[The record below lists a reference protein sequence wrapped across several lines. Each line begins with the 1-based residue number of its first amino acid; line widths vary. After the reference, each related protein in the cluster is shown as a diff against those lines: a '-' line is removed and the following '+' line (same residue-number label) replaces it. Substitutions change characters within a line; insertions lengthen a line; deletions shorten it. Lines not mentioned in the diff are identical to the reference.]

1 MKSIQLAVLPVAL
14 TMVLSGCNGS
24 GSGSSNS
31 GDQHQP
37 TYDVSG
43 RVSSASV
50 DLPMTVCADVNRD
63 WTCSTDEPSVR
74 ATQYHFTL
82 TSTDIRVKTSP
93 LLVQATPVVA
103 ARSTTPTTLNLAA
116 PAARENAHTL
126 INGITTMVVGEMMS
140 GASLNTAIASVKNHL
155 TALGMTPPS
164 DLLAGSDDAA
174 LAELDG
180 KVLSLLSQ
188 LSSRHADYGVA
199 VAGAAKGLGIY
210 GADLMAETLDEAK
223 LEKILLLGRMSVK
236 QLNDT
241 GMVQHLNLST
251 GTLTDE
257 PDAGAPG
264 QDASFGL
271 DVTDGGFKF
280 TKLDAKGQPL
290 PEDSATWH
298 CVKDERSGLVW
309 EIKADDAGSFRD
321 KHRLF
326 ALETETM
333 KPHADELALASCSS
347 DQLEVCTTQAYS
359 QKLNES
365 ALCGKT
371 NWRLPTMHEQYD
383 LLDFSE
389 TATDVNNNIYGL
401 TVTFFNDLWIGSED
415 LPYGFYW
422 SSTLLRTDPGYTSG
436 KAITYL
442 TQMTGADGGT
452 GLGEI
457 TAYQALCVPG
467 EECLSPNVMA
477 VRMVA
482 E

>member
-1 MKSIQLAVLPVAL
+1 M
-14 TMVLSGCNGS
+14 
-24 GSGSSNS
+24 
-31 GDQHQP
+31 
-37 TYDVSG
+37 
-43 RVSSASV
+43 
-50 DLPMTVCADVNRD
+50 
-63 WTCSTDEPSVR
+63 
-74 ATQYHFTL
+74 
-82 TSTDIRVKTSP
+82 
-93 LLVQATPVVA
+93 VA
-103 ARSTTPTTLNLAA
+103 ARSTATTALHLAA

-126 INGITTMVVGEMMS
+126 INGITTLVVGEMLS

-155 TALGMTPPS
+155 KSLGMAPPS

-180 KVLSLLSQ
+180 KVLSLVSLLSR
-188 LSSRHADYGVA
+188 RHADYGVV

-210 GADLMAETLDEAK
+210 GAALMAETLDEEQ
-223 LEKILLLGRMSVK
+223 LEKILALGQMSVK

-257 PDAGAPG
+257 PDPGAPG

-271 DVTDGGFKF
+271 DVTEGGFKF

-290 PEDSATWH
+290 PEDSAIWH
-298 CVKDERSGLVW
+298 CVQDERSGLVW
-309 EIKADDAGSFRD
+309 EIKPDDAGSFRD

-326 ALETETM
+326 ALETETI

-347 DQLEVCTTQAYS
+347 DQLEACTTQAYS

-389 TATDVNNNIYGL
+389 TATDANNNIYGL
-401 TVTFFNDLWIGSED
+401 TAAFFNDLWIGSDD

-436 KAITYL
+436 KALTYL